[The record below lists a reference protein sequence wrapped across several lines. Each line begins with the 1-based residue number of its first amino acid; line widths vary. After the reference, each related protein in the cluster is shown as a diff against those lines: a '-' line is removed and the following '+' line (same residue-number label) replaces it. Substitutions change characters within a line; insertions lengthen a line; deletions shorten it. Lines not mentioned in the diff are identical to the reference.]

1 MSMATLIGLVMRLES
16 PISAEHVLFF
26 FTDGSDCVG
35 FVLDVVVAST
45 VVVSVV
51 AVVFVLVVDSTVVA
65 VVEDGLNF
73 DLDFDLNFLDLS
85 ACAALFVRFK
95 EVGINSS
102 NIDNPV
108 KAMRPL

>member
-65 VVEDGLNF
+65 VVEDR
-73 DLDFDLNFLDLS
+73 DFDLNFLDLS

>member
-35 FVLDVVVAST
+35 FVLDVVAST

-51 AVVFVLVVDSTVVA
+51 VAVFVLVVDSTVVA
-65 VVEDGLNF
+65 VVEDGDF
-73 DLDFDLNFLDLS
+73 DLDFLDLS